1 MKKRI
6 LAITAFM
13 AVVLAGCGQIN
24 EPLTTTDSNDKPAS
38 KIEIQTKVHT
48 DSVTTETITEMKKTS
63 AAQPTTEKPS
73 METTSDVSIS
83 ETQAEDSTVSAIS
96 ENNDTLQPQK
106 EEKQSSAESEKPAT
120 TAITTQA
127 TTTQA
132 ETTSPPAVADNGQSA
147 DVFKMLDSLNYQAIS
162 CDGLPTHKLTAP
174 DGTVY
179 YLHLDENASY
189 SYVWRRPSL
198 IGDADNEAS
207 LTKEVIDAIYANLN
221 SINIVET
228 SYF

>member
-1 MKKRI
+1 MKRRFI
-6 LAITAFM
+6 AITAFM

-24 EPLTTTDSNDKPAS
+24 EPLTTVDGDNQPAAQ
-38 KIEIQTKVHT
+38 IEIQAEKPT
-48 DSVTTETITEMKKTS
+48 DAVTSESNTEAKTTSSVQQTTEGTTAEATETPAVADS
-63 AAQPTTEKPS
+63 QDTNNTEN
-73 METTSDVSIS
+73 DVKDNN
-83 ETQAEDSTVSAIS
+83 TPQQQAET
-96 ENNDTLQPQK
+96 
-106 EEKQSSAESEKPAT
+106 KQPAT
-120 TAITTQA
+120 EADKPITTVESTSQ

-132 ETTSPPAVADNGQSA
+132 ETTSAPANTDNVQAS

-198 IGDADNEAS
+198 IAEADNEAP
-207 LTKEVIDAIYANLN
+207 LTQEVIDTIYANWDQL
-221 SINIVET
+221 NIVNAEW
-228 SYF
+228 

>member
-13 AVVLAGCGQIN
+13 AVALAGCGQIN
-24 EPLTTTDSNDKPAS
+24 EPLTTVEGDNQPAAQIEVQTAS
-38 KIEIQTKVHT
+38 KSDAPAESTSEAENT
-48 DSVTTETITEMKKTS
+48 STTQK
-63 AAQPTTEKPS
+63 TTEKTS
-73 METTSDVSIS
+73 TETTSDVSLS
-83 ETQAEDSTVSAIS
+83 ETQAEDSTTNLIS
-96 ENNDTLQPQK
+96 ENNDTPQPQA
-106 EEKQSSAESEKPAT
+106 EEKQSPAKTEKSAATES
-120 TAITTQA
+120 TTQA

-132 ETTSPPAVADNGQSA
+132 ETTDAPAVADSGNA
-147 DVFKMLDSLNYQAIS
+147 DDVFKMLDSLNYHAIS

-198 IGDADNEAS
+198 IADADNEAT
-207 LTKEVIDAIYANLN
+207 LTHEVIDAIYANWDQL
-221 SINIVET
+221 NIVKTEW
-228 SYF
+228 

>member
-13 AVVLAGCGQIN
+13 AVVLAGCGQID
-24 EPLTTTDSNDKPAS
+24 EPLTTTNSNDQPAALIEVQTAS
-38 KIEIQTKVHT
+38 KSDAPAEST
-48 DSVTTETITEMKKTS
+48 SEAETTSTTRK
-63 AAQPTTEKPS
+63 TTEKTS

-96 ENNDTLQPQK
+96 EKNDTLQPQK
-106 EEKQSSAESEKPAT
+106 EEKQSSAEYEKPAT

-132 ETTSPPAVADNGQSA
+132 ETTSPPAVADNGQTA
-147 DVFKMLDSLNYQAIS
+147 DVFKMLDNLNYHAIS

-179 YLHLDENASY
+179 YLHLDEKASY
-189 SYVWRRPSL
+189 SYVWHRPSL
-198 IGDADNEAS
+198 IADADNEAP
-207 LTKEVIDAIYANLN
+207 LTKEVIDAIYANWDQL
-221 SINIVET
+221 NIVKTEW
-228 SYF
+228 

>member
-13 AVVLAGCGQIN
+13 AVALAGCGQIN
-24 EPLTTTDSNDKPAS
+24 EPLTTVEGDNQPAAQIEVQTAS
-38 KIEIQTKVHT
+38 KSDAPAESTSEAENT
-48 DSVTTETITEMKKTS
+48 STTQK
-63 AAQPTTEKPS
+63 TTEKTS
-73 METTSDVSIS
+73 TETTSDVSLS
-83 ETQAEDSTVSAIS
+83 ETQAEDSTTNLIS
-96 ENNDTLQPQK
+96 ENNDTPQPQA
-106 EEKQSSAESEKPAT
+106 EEKQSPAKTEKSAATES
-120 TAITTQA
+120 TTQA

-132 ETTSPPAVADNGQSA
+132 ETTDAPAVADSGKA
-147 DVFKMLDSLNYQAIS
+147 DDVFKMLDSLNYQAIS

-198 IGDADNEAS
+198 IADADNEAT
-207 LTKEVIDAIYANLN
+207 LTQEVIDAIYANWDQL
-221 SINIVET
+221 NIVKTEW
-228 SYF
+228 

>member
-13 AVVLAGCGQIN
+13 AVALAGCGQIN
-24 EPLTTTDSNDKPAS
+24 EPLTTVDGDNQPAAQ
-38 KIEIQTKVHT
+38 IEIQMEKTT
-48 DSVTTETITEMKKTS
+48 DAVTSETNTEAKTTSSVQQTTEGTTLEATET
-63 AAQPTTEKPS
+63 PTVADSQGTNNTENEVKDNNTPQQ
-73 METTSDVSIS
+73 
-83 ETQAEDSTVSAIS
+83 QAETK
-96 ENNDTLQPQK
+96 QPVT
-106 EEKQSSAESEKPAT
+106 EADKP
-120 TAITTQA
+120 ITTVESTSQS
-127 TTTQA
+127 TTQA
-132 ETTSPPAVADNGQSA
+132 ETTSAQANTDNGQTS

-198 IGDADNEAS
+198 IAEVDNEAP
-207 LTKEVIDAIYANLN
+207 LTKEVIDAIYANWDQL
-221 SINIVET
+221 NIVKT
-228 SYF
+228 KW

>member
-1 MKKRI
+1 MKRRMI
-6 LAITAFM
+6 AITAFM
-13 AVVLAGCGQIN
+13 AVALAGCGQID
-24 EPLTTTDSNDKPAS
+24 EPLTSVDGDNQPAAQ
-38 KIEIQTKVHT
+38 IEIQTEVHT
-48 DSVTTETITEMKKTS
+48 DSVTTETITETEKTS
-63 AAQPTTEKPS
+63 AAQPTTEKTS
-73 METTSDVSIS
+73 METTSDVSVS
-83 ETQAEDSTVSAIS
+83 ETQAE
-96 ENNDTLQPQK
+96 
-106 EEKQSSAESEKPAT
+106 EKQSPAGTEKSAATES
-120 TAITTQA
+120 TTQA

-132 ETTSPPAVADNGQSA
+132 ETTDAPAVADSGKA
-147 DVFKMLDSLNYQAIS
+147 DDVFKMLDSLNYQAIS

-198 IGDADNEAS
+198 IADADNEAT
-207 LTKEVIDAIYANLN
+207 LTQEVIDAIYANLN

>member
-1 MKKRI
+1 MKRRMI
-6 LAITAFM
+6 AITAFM
-13 AVVLAGCGQIN
+13 AVALAGCGQID
-24 EPLTTTDSNDKPAS
+24 EPLTSVDGDNQPAAQ
-38 KIEIQTKVHT
+38 IEIQTEKPT
-48 DSVTTETITEMKKTS
+48 DAFTSETNTEAKTTSSVQQTTEETS
-63 AAQPTTEKPS
+63 T
-73 METTSDVSIS
+73 ETTSDVSLS
-83 ETQAEDSTVSAIS
+83 ETQAEDSTMNVIS
-96 ENNDTLQPQK
+96 ENNDTPQPQA
-106 EEKQSSAESEKPAT
+106 EEKQSPAETEKSAATES
-120 TAITTQA
+120 TTQA

-147 DVFKMLDSLNYQAIS
+147 DVFKMLDSLTYHAIS

-198 IGDADNEAS
+198 IADADNEAP

-221 SINIVET
+221 SLNIVET
-228 SYF
+228 SRF

>member
-13 AVVLAGCGQIN
+13 AVVLAGCGQID

-38 KIEIQTKVHT
+38 KIEIQTEVHT
-48 DSVTTETITEMKKTS
+48 DPVTTETITETEKTS
-63 AAQPTTEKPS
+63 AAQPTTEKTS
-73 METTSDVSIS
+73 METTSDVSIP

-106 EEKQSSAESEKPAT
+106 EEKQSSAESEKPAA

-132 ETTSPPAVADNGQSA
+132 ETTSPPAVADNGQTA

-198 IGDADNEAS
+198 IADADNEAP
-207 LTKEVIDAIYANLN
+207 LTKEVIDAIYANWNRLN
-221 SINIVET
+221 IMECNW
-228 SYF
+228 